1 MARREFDNFHLGIP
15 WIFDI
20 ISAVVS
26 HAYGIGKSFEVR
38 LTLDIL
44 NLLTVILQEK
54 KSHCLKIISVS
65 GSSDLPCPCVQEK
78 GDEKCD
84 DSTLGN
90 KSDKTFLRHK
100 SQYLQ

>member
-1 MARREFDNFHLGIP
+1 MARREFYNFLLGIP

-44 NLLTVILQEK
+44 NLLTVILQD
-54 KSHCLKIISVS
+54 KIPLFKNMISVS

-78 GDEKCD
+78 GFEKCE

-90 KSDKTFLRHK
+90 RRDKTFLRHK
-100 SQYLQ
+100 SQ